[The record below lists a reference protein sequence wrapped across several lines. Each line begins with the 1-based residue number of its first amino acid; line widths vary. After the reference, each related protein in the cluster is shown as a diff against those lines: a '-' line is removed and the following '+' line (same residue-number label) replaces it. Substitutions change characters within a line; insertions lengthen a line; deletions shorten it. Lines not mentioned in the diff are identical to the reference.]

1 MKKYWRSLEEL
12 ELVRKGE
19 TPEPSE
25 EFSTEGLTADEI
37 KNKYKANRRDFLKLL
52 GFSTAFAVA
61 ATSCRQPVRKAIPYL
76 VRPENITPGV
86 ANYYATV
93 MNDGYTFGSLLVK
106 VRDGRPIKIEPND
119 LADYPGTNAIMQAS
133 VLDLYDTARLQYPLV
148 NGEKASWDK
157 VISDLKSKLDE
168 AAAAGEK
175 VYFVTSTVH
184 SPSFGQLLKTFTE
197 KYPNVEV
204 VTVDPTD
211 YTALRLAHK
220 NVIGKEVIPSYRFDK
235 AKVIVGINAD
245 FLGTWLSPVEF
256 AGQYAKGRDLTGGQ
270 KELSKHYQVESLMSL
285 TGTNAD
291 ERIVIKPAQEL
302 KFVAKLY
309 NEIAKATGNAPV
321 NAPQCDKDVS
331 AIAKDLL
338 AHKGESLVVSG
349 TNDEGIQTLVA
360 GINKMLG
367 NYGKTLDADRPFL
380 VYQGDDRKA
389 VKAFDDLK
397 NGKAYG
403 VIFHNI
409 NPFYEF
415 PLDDKTKEAVKKLK
429 LSAAFTE
436 RADETASQVQYVL
449 ANSHYLESWGDAR
462 PYADTYMLQQPVIN
476 KLWDT
481 RQPAEVLMQILGI
494 EGDYQS
500 YIQNYWKENLFPQAS
515 GYAGFDEFWIKS
527 LQNGIYKARPAE
539 QAPSEVDTTQPINQ
553 TEETELNPEP
563 VPGGFAYIAANQ
575 DKLLAFEKPQGE
587 ELTVYQKVHMQSG
600 KYANNPWLQELPD
613 PVTKVVWDNYVSVS
627 PAYARE
633 KGLNQEDV
641 VKVKAG
647 GYEVEL
653 PVVIQ
658 PGQDPST
665 IAIAMGYGRQGAGP
679 IGDGIGRSATG
690 FVGLKNGLRTY
701 TRIPVT
707 VEKTGK
713 TYPIASTQ
721 THHTMEGRDIVRETT
736 LKDWQK
742 NPMHGNEKHEFY
754 KKKLEP
760 ITLYQWDKAYAEGH
774 KPDYPGHH
782 WGMAIDLN
790 KCTGCSACIVACQ
803 VENNIAIVGKEE
815 VKKKRIM
822 HWLRIDRYYAQE
834 ENKLH
839 SPIDEDNPEVVH
851 QPVMC
856 QHCDN
861 APCENV
867 CPVAATPHTKEG
879 LNAMAYNRCIG
890 TRYCMN
896 NCPYK
901 VRRFNWF
908 NFVEGGKYNYLF
920 NDEVKRMVLNPD
932 VVVRQRGVVE
942 KCTMCVQRIQ
952 EGKLRA
958 KKEGR
963 PLRDG
968 EIKLA
973 CEQACPTGAITF
985 GDTNNPE
992 ARVVRLFEDPRA
1004 YGLLEEL
1011 HTLPSVVYLT
1021 KVRNKDRVAFD
1032 FSIESHGGH
1041 GEGHDESHGGEH
1053 GAHTNA

>member
-1 MKKYWRSLEEL
+1 MKKYWRSVEEY
-12 ELVRKGE
+12 ELVRNGQ

-25 EFSTEGLTADEI
+25 EFSVEGLTADEI

-52 GFSTAFAVA
+52 GFSTAYAVA
-61 ATSCRQPVRKAIPYL
+61 AASCRQPVRKAIPYL
-76 VRPENITPGV
+76 VRPENVTPGV
-86 ANYYATV
+86 ANYYSTV
-93 MNDGYTFGSLLVK
+93 INDGYTFGSLLVK

-119 LADYPGTNAIMQAS
+119 LVDYPGTNAIMQAS
-133 VLDLYDTARLQYPLV
+133 VLDLYDTARLQYPTK
-148 NGEKASWDK
+148 NGEKISWKKAVSDIKSQLDK
-157 VISDLKSKLDE
+157 L
-168 AAAAGEK
+168 AAANEK
-175 VYFVTSTVH
+175 VYFVSSTVN
-184 SPSFGQLLKTFTE
+184 SPSFNNLLKEFTTQ
-197 KYPNVEV
+197 YPNVEV
-204 VTVDPTD
+204 VFVDPID
-211 YTALRLAHK
+211 YTALKKAHK
-220 NVIGKEVIPSYRFDK
+220 NLFGKDVIPSYAFDK

-256 AGQYAKGRDLTGGQ
+256 SGQYAKGRDLTNGQ
-270 KELSKHYQVESLMSL
+270 KEISKHYQVESLMSL

-291 ERIVIKPAQEL
+291 KRIVIKPAQEL
-302 KFVAKLY
+302 KYVAKLY

-321 NAPQCDKDVS
+321 NAPKCDKDVS

-338 AHKGESLVVSG
+338 KNKGKSLVVAG
-349 TNDEGIQTLVA
+349 TNDEAVQTLVA
-360 GINKMLG
+360 GINKMLD
-367 NYGKTLDADRPFL
+367 NYGKTIDIDRPFL
-380 VYQGDDRKA
+380 VYQGDDKKA
-389 VKAFDDLK
+389 AEAFENIK
-397 NGKAYG
+397 NGKAGG

-409 NPFYEF
+409 NPFYEL
-415 PLDDKTKEAVKKLK
+415 PLDDKTKEAVKKLS
-429 LSAAFTE
+429 LSVAFAD
-436 RADETASQVQYVL
+436 RNDETARNVAYVL
-449 ANSHYLESWGDAR
+449 ANSHYLESWGDAQ
-462 PYADTYMLQQPVIN
+462 PYSDTYLLQQPVIN

-481 RQPAEVLMQILGI
+481 KQPAEVLLEILGQNA
-494 EGDYQS
+494 DYQA
-500 YIQNYWKENLFPQAS
+500 YVQNYWQQNLFPHTA
-515 GYAGFDEFWIKS
+515 GYADFNEFWIKS
-527 LQNGIYKARPAE
+527 LQNGVTKLTVPAAADNEETDNAQTEGLAAE
-539 QAPSEVDTTQPINQ
+539 QTT
-553 TEETELNPEP
+553 
-563 VPGGFAYIAANQ
+563 GGFAYITNNQ
-575 DKLLAFEKPQGE
+575 DKLLQFKKPAGE
-587 ELTVYQKVHMQSG
+587 ELVIYQKVQMQSG

-627 PAYARE
+627 PKYAEE
-633 KGLNQEDV
+633 KGLKQEDV

-647 GYEVEL
+647 NYEVEL

-665 IAIAMGYGRQGAGP
+665 IGIAFGYGREGVGP
-679 IGDGIGRSATG
+679 IGDGIGKSVTG
-690 FVGLKNGLRTY
+690 FLTWKDGVRSY
-701 TRIPVT
+701 SRIPVT

-742 NPMHGNEKHEFY
+742 DPTHGNEKHIY
-754 KKKLEP
+754 YTKKLKN
-760 ITLYQWDKAYAEGH
+760 ITLYKYGYNPEE
-774 KPDYPGHH
+774 YPGHH

-803 VENNIAIVGKEE
+803 VENNIAIVGKDE

-822 HWLRIDRYYAQE
+822 HWLRIDRYYSQE
-834 ENKLH
+834 ENELY
-839 SPIDEDNPEVVH
+839 SPIEDNPEVVH

-867 CPVAATPHTKEG
+867 CPVAATPHTNEG

-908 NFVEGGKYNYLF
+908 NFVEGGEFNYLF
-920 NDEVKRMVLNPD
+920 NDDVKRMVLNPD

-942 KCTMCVQRIQ
+942 KCTMCIQRIQ

-958 KKEGR
+958 KIEGR
-963 PLRDG
+963 PLKDG
-968 EIKLA
+968 EIQLA

-992 ARVVRLFEDPRA
+992 SRVIKLFDDPRA

-1021 KVRNKDRVAFD
+1021 KVRNKEHVAFD
-1032 FSIESHGGH
+1032 YSIEAH
-1041 GEGHDESHGGEH
+1041 GEETHGEEDNEH
-1053 GAHTNA
+1053 HTNA

>member
-1 MKKYWRSLEEL
+1 MKKYWRSLEEY
-12 ELVRKGE
+12 ELVRKNE
-19 TPEPSE
+19 TPEPE
-25 EFSTEGLTADEI
+25 PEFSVEGLTADEI

-76 VRPENITPGV
+76 IRPENITPGV

-93 MNDGYTFGSLLVK
+93 MNDGYTYGSFLVK

-119 LADYPGTNAIMQAS
+119 LTDYPGTNAIMQAS
-133 VLDLYDTARLQYPLV
+133 VLDLYDTARLQHPLK
-148 NGEKASWDK
+148 NGKKASWK
-157 VISDLKSKLDE
+157 TVINEIKAKLDE
-168 AAAAGEK
+168 LSAANEK
-175 VYFVTSTVH
+175 VYFISSTVN
-184 SPSFGQLLKTFTE
+184 SPSFNKILESFKE
-197 KYPNVEV
+197 KYPNVEFV
-204 VTVDPTD
+204 FADPVD
-211 YTALRLAHK
+211 YTALRTAHK
-220 NVIGKEVIPSYRFDK
+220 NLFGKEVIPSYAFDK

-256 AGQYAKGRDLTGGQ
+256 SGQYAKGRDLTGG
-270 KELSKHYQVESLMSL
+270 KKDMSRHYQVESLMSL

-291 ERIVIKPAQEL
+291 KRIIIKPAQEL

-321 NAPQCDKDVS
+321 NAPKCDKDVS

-338 AHKGESLVVSG
+338 NNKGQSLVVSG
-349 TNDEGIQTLVA
+349 TNDTGIQTLVA
-360 GINKMLG
+360 GINKMLD
-367 NYGKTLDADRPFL
+367 NYGKTLNTERPFL
-380 VYQGDDRKA
+380 VYQGDDRKLSE
-389 VKAFDDLK
+389 AFQNIR
-397 NGKAYG
+397 NGQAGG
-403 VIFHNI
+403 VLFHNI
-409 NPFYEF
+409 NPFYEY
-415 PLDDKTKEAVKKLK
+415 PLDDKTKQAVKKLK
-429 LSAAFTE
+429 LSAAFAD
-436 RADETASQVQYVL
+436 RLDETAQNVTYVL
-449 ANSHYLESWGDAR
+449 ANSHYLEAWGDAR
-462 PYADTYMLQQPVIN
+462 PYADTFQLQQPVIN

-481 RQPAEVLMQILGI
+481 KHPAEVLMQILQI
-494 EGDYQS
+494 PGDYQA
-500 YIQNYWKENLFPQAS
+500 YVQKYWEENLYPNAA
-515 GYAGFDEFWIKS
+515 GYADFNEFWVKS
-527 LQNGIYKARPAE
+527 LQNGIFKATLSQQTGTENTEGETAT
-539 QAPSEVDTTQPINQ
+539 ANL
-553 TEETELNPEP
+553 TEEP
-563 VPGGFAYIAANQ
+563 VTGGFAYINANQ
-575 DKLLAFEKPQGE
+575 DKLLQFNKPQGD
-587 ELTVYQKVHMQSG
+587 ELVIYQKVHIQSG

-627 PAYARE
+627 PQYAKE
-633 KGLNQEDV
+633 KGLQQEDV

-647 GYEVEL
+647 NVEVEL

-658 PGQDPST
+658 PGQDSST
-665 IAIAMGYGRQGAGP
+665 IGIAMGYGRKGVGP
-679 IGDGIGRSATG
+679 IGDGIGKAVTG
-690 FVGLKNGLRTY
+690 FTGLKDGLRQY
-701 TRIPVT
+701 TRIPVS

-713 TYPIASTQ
+713 TYSIASTQ

-736 LKDWQK
+736 LENWKKD
-742 NPMHGNEKHEFY
+742 PAHGNEKHQFY
-754 KKKLEP
+754 LKNLKHL
-760 ITLYQWDKAYAEGH
+760 TLYKYGYDPEK
-774 KPDYPGHH
+774 YPGHH

-834 ENKLH
+834 ENELH
-839 SPIDEDNPEVVH
+839 SPIQENPEVVH

-867 CPVAATPHTKEG
+867 CPVAATPHTNEG
-879 LNAMAYNRCIG
+879 LNSMAYNRCIG

-901 VRRFNWF
+901 VRRFNWY
-908 NFVEGGKYNYLF
+908 NFVEGGDYNYLF
-920 NDEVKRMVLNPD
+920 NDDVKRMVLNPD

-942 KCTMCVQRIQ
+942 KCTMCIQRIQ

-958 KKEGR
+958 KIEGR
-963 PLRDG
+963 PLKDG

-985 GDTNNPE
+985 GDTNDPN
-992 ARVVRLFEDPRA
+992 ARVIKLFDDPRA

-1021 KVRNKDRVAFD
+1021 KVRNNDHVAFD
-1032 FSIESHGGH
+1032 YSIENH
-1041 GEGHDESHGGEH
+1041 GEGHHAEGEH
-1053 GAHTNA
+1053 HTNA